1 MFVILICVFIFHRVK
16 EVASMEGGNKVP
28 HYQACWIQDSQPKA
42 SQQPAPQ
49 HPASLSQAHQHQT
62 QKLQKMVII
71 IL

>member
-1 MFVILICVFIFHRVK
+1 
-16 EVASMEGGNKVP
+16 MEGGIEVP

-42 SQQPAPQ
+42 SQHHTSQQPAPQ
-49 HPASLSQAHQHQT
+49 NPASLSQAHQHQT